1 MPREFSRTRRLAEQ
15 IQRELA
21 QLIQREVKDPRLG
34 MVTVSAVEVARDL
47 SHAKVYVT
55 LLGGSEHAPEAL
67 GILHKASGYLR
78 HLLAQRVTMRT
89 TPELHFVYDASVERG
104 MRLTELIDDAV
115 AADRSH
121 DEE

>member
-1 MPREFSRTRRLAEQ
+1 
-15 IQRELA
+15 
-21 QLIQREVKDPRLG
+21 

-47 SHAKVYVT
+47 SHAKVYIT
-55 LLGGSEHAPEAL
+55 LLGGSEHATEAL
-67 GILHKASGYLR
+67 GILHKAAGFLR

-104 MRLTELIDDAV
+104 MRLTELIDEAV
-115 AADRSH
+115 AADRRR